1 MMGSGITRL
10 FGWPRIRDRTG
21 LARQHGAGHR
31 QPPVGNAAQGTA
43 AAMAAFAQF
52 GVAPPAEFVVL
63 DDNAGRSGYDEKP
76 TLNRDTEFLCHSAAG
91 YVIRPQNSAAGRAR

>member
-31 QPPVGNAAQGTA
+31 QPPVGNA
-43 AAMAAFAQF
+43 AQF